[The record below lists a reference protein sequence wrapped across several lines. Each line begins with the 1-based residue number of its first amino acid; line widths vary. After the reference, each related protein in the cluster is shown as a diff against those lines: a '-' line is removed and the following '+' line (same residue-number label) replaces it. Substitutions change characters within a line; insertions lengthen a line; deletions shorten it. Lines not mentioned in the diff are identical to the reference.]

1 MSPDHRFPK
10 KNYIKTNLLK
20 QIKKISFTQMRLIL
34 LCRKYLFYFAMQ
46 RYNVFESS
54 PSILA

>member
-1 MSPDHRFPK
+1 
-10 KNYIKTNLLK
+10 
-20 QIKKISFTQMRLIL
+20 MRLIL